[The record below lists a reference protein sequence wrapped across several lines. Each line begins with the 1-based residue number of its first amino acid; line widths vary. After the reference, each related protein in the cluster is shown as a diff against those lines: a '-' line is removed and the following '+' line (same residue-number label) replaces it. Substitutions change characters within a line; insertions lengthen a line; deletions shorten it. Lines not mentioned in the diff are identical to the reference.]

1 MLSLDISEWQRPG
14 PLTGKVAALCTP
26 EEIRAEVWGQLQD
39 HLEDALDGVEV
50 VSWFLDEA
58 IEFPNPSGATNA
70 EPLLVNTKGSWA
82 DRPDAVTRVPNL
94 FLAAD
99 YVRTYTDLA
108 TMEGANEAAR
118 RAVNGDPRRD
128 ALGAR
133 SAARCGRCAS
143 RRRSSPRAR
152 STSCS
157 GGCAARRWACG

>member
-1 MLSLDISEWQRPG
+1 M
-14 PLTGKVAALCTP
+14 
-26 EEIRAEVWGQLQD
+26 QD

-70 EPLLVNTKGSWA
+70 EPLLVNTTGSWA

-128 ALGAR
+128 ALAAR
-133 SAARCGRCAS
+133 SAATCGRCAS
-143 RRRSSPRAR
+143 RPAFEPARTLDKLLWRLRRPPLGVRVSAAGEVAPPGPLGRVALA
-152 STSCS
+152 
-157 GGCAARRWACG
+157 AARLAGRR